1 MACPRNESGDYA
13 VFLAAYTRSF
23 GDDIC
28 LSFTYIKA
36 APFAR
41 SAAVVIAR
49 RFFSANSA
57 AVLTFPVRM
66 CYNIFI
72 APVEASVSM
81 LSHTICDVPVRAWI
95 RAFIR
100 IWFISVQI
108 EVW

>member
-23 GDDIC
+23 GDDIR
-28 LSFTYIKA
+28 LSFTCIKT
-36 APFAR
+36 APLAC

-49 RFFSANSA
+49 RFFFANSA

-66 CYNIFI
+66 CYNIYRDKLNNWSFH
-72 APVEASVSM
+72 AKK
-81 LSHTICDVPVRAWI
+81 AWI

>member
-28 LSFTYIKA
+28 FGFACIKA
-36 APFAR
+36 APLTC

-57 AVLTFPVRM
+57 AVLTFSIRM
-66 CYNIFI
+66 CYNIL

-81 LSHTICDVPVRAWI
+81 LSHMICDVPVRAWI

>member
-1 MACPRNESGDYA
+1 MACPRNESCDYA

-28 LSFTYIKA
+28 FGFACIKA
-36 APFAR
+36 APLAC
-41 SAAVVIAR
+41 SAPVVIAR

-57 AVLTFPVRM
+57 AVLTFSIRI
-66 CYNIFI
+66 CYKFMVP
-72 APVEASVSM
+72 AASVSM
-81 LSHTICDVPVRAWI
+81 LSHTIFDVPVRAWI
-95 RAFIR
+95 RAFMR

>member
-28 LSFTYIKA
+28 YGFACIKA
-36 APFAR
+36 APLAC
-41 SAAVVIAR
+41 SAAVVIAK
-49 RFFSANSA
+49 RFFPKIPQRYWLFLSGCAI
-57 AVLTFPVRM
+57 
-66 CYNIFI
+66 IFI

-81 LSHTICDVPVRAWI
+81 LSHTICDVPVKAWI

>member
-23 GDDIC
+23 GDDVYFVFAC
-28 LSFTYIKA
+28 IKA
-36 APFAR
+36 APLAC
-41 SAAVVIAR
+41 SAPVVIAR

-57 AVLTFPVRM
+57 AVLTFSIRI
-66 CYNIFI
+66 CYKFMVP
-72 APVEASVSM
+72 AASVSM
-81 LSHTICDVPVRAWI
+81 LSHTIYDVTVRVWI
-95 RAFIR
+95 RAFMC

>member
-28 LSFTYIKA
+28 FGFACIKA
-36 APFAR
+36 APLAC

-57 AVLTFPVRM
+57 AILTFSIRM
-66 CYNIFI
+66 FYNIYGSG
-72 APVEASVSM
+72 SVSFYA
-81 LSHTICDVPVRAWI
+81 LAYDI
-95 RAFIR
+95 
-100 IWFISVQI
+100 
-108 EVW
+108 